1 MGHNKG
7 MIIHDLARALVETHP
22 LEAARILERLE
33 PREVVD
39 ELSGF
44 ESELRAPVLEWF
56 SPDFAARVLQELP
69 PEEAA
74 QIVRELPSEDTN
86 DIFEYLPE
94 RERQALLDR
103 LPSAHAEELEELAEY
118 EEDTAGSIMSRE
130 YVALREGATV
140 ADALTRLRR
149 LALVG
154 RDVNYVYVVD
164 EVRVLKGVLLMRDLV
179 LNLPLTPLAQVMV
192 TEVLH
197 VYADDPLD
205 EVRDTLLERNLL
217 SVPVTDE
224 HERLRGVILATQL
237 VSELQEEGFE
247 DAQKMFG
254 AGSDEHASS
263 SAGFSIRKRLPW
275 MQVNLAT
282 AFLAAAVV
290 GAFDGIIAQITILA
304 AFLPVVAGQGGNAGA
319 QAQAV
324 MLRSLALED
333 VDIGRSRKV
342 LLKEGVVGAVN
353 GAATG
358 VVAGAAASLFSGKVA
373 LGVVV
378 AAAMTVNLLVA
389 GIAGAGIPLVMER
402 LGQDP
407 AQSSNIILTTVTD
420 VLGFVSFL
428 GFAVLARPWL
438 VG

>member
-1 MGHNKG
+1 
-7 MIIHDLARALVETHP
+7 MIQDDLARALVETHP

-33 PREVVD
+33 PLEVIE
-39 ELSGF
+39 ELSRF
-44 ESELRAPVLEWF
+44 DSELRAPVLEWF

-74 QIVRELPSEDTN
+74 RLVRELPFEDTN

-94 RERQALLDR
+94 RDRQALLER
-103 LPSAHAEELEELAEY
+103 LPSAHVEELEELADY
-118 EEDTAGSIMSRE
+118 EEDTAGSIMSPD

-154 RDVNYVYVVD
+154 REVNYVYVID
-164 EVRVLKGVLLMRDLV
+164 EVRALKGVLLMRDLV
-179 LNLPLTPLAQVMV
+179 LNLPRTPLSRVMV
-192 TEVLH
+192 ADVLRVH
-197 VYADDPLD
+197 ADDPLD
-205 EVRDTLLERNLL
+205 EVRDALLERNLL
-217 SVPVTDE
+217 SVPVVDDRE
-224 HERLRGVILATQL
+224 HLRGVILATQL

-275 MQVNLAT
+275 MQVNLLT

-342 LLKEGVVGAVN
+342 LLKEGIVGAVN

-358 VVAGAAASLFSGKVA
+358 IVAGAAASLFSGNVA

-378 AAAMTVNLLVA
+378 AGSMTVNLLVA
-389 GIAGAGIPLVMER
+389 GVAGAGIPIIMER

-420 VLGFVSFL
+420 VLGFASFL

-438 VG
+438 LS

>member
-1 MGHNKG
+1 
-7 MIIHDLARALVETHP
+7 MITQDLAHALVETHP

-33 PREVVD
+33 PREVVEELGRYD
-39 ELSGF
+39 E
-44 ESELRAPVLEWF
+44 ELRAPVLEWF

-74 QIVRELPSEDTN
+74 ALVRELPSEDTN
-86 DIFEYLPE
+86 DILEYLPE
-94 RERQALLDR
+94 SDRQAVLER

-118 EEDTAGSIMSRE
+118 EEDTAGSLMSPE

-164 EVRVLKGVLLMRDLV
+164 EERVLKGVLLMRDLV
-179 LNLPLTPLAQVMV
+179 LNLPRTPLSRVMV
-192 TEVLH
+192 ADVLR
-197 VYADDPLD
+197 VYTGDPQG
-205 EVRDTLLERNLL
+205 EVRDALLERNLL
-217 SVPVTDE
+217 SVPVVDDR
-224 HERLRGVILATQL
+224 ERLRGVILATQL

-290 GAFDGIIAQITILA
+290 GAFEGVIAQITILA

-324 MLRSLALED
+324 MLRSLALDD
-333 VDIGRSRKV
+333 VDVGRSGKV
-342 LLKEGVVGAVN
+342 LLKEGLVGLVN

-358 VVAGAAASLFSGKVA
+358 VVAGIAAALFSDNVA
-373 LGVVV
+373 LGFVI
-378 AAAMTVNLLVA
+378 AAAMTVNLLIA
-389 GIAGAGIPLVMER
+389 GVAGAGIPIIMER

-420 VLGFVSFL
+420 VLGFASFL
-428 GFAVLARPWL
+428 GFAVIARPWL
-438 VG
+438 LS

>member
-1 MGHNKG
+1 
-7 MIIHDLARALVETHP
+7 MITDDLARALVETHP

-33 PREVVD
+33 PHEVTRELD
-39 ELSGF
+39 RF
-44 ESELRAPVLEWF
+44 EPDLRAPVLEWF
-56 SPDFAARVLQELP
+56 SPDFAARVLQELSS
-69 PEEAA
+69 EEAA
-74 QIVRELPSEDTN
+74 RLVRELPSDDTQ
-86 DIFEYLPE
+86 DILEYLPDNN
-94 RERQALLDR
+94 RQALLR
-103 LPSAHAEELEELAEY
+103 LLPSSRAEELEELGEY
-118 EEDTAGSIMSRE
+118 EEDTAGSLMSLE
-130 YVALREGATV
+130 FVALREGAVV

-164 EVRVLKGVLLMRDLV
+164 EARILKGVLLMRDLV
-179 LNLPLTPLAQVMV
+179 LNLPLTPLKQLMV
-192 TEVLH
+192 GDVLR

-205 EVRDTLLERNLL
+205 EVRDVLLERNLL
-217 SVPVTDE
+217 SVPVVDDD
-224 HERLRGVILATQL
+224 ERLRGVILATQL

-275 MQVNLAT
+275 MQVNLLT

-290 GAFDGIIAQITILA
+290 GAFDSMIAQVTILA

-333 VDIGRSRKV
+333 VDIGRSRKI
-342 LLKEGVVGAVN
+342 LLKEGLVGMVN

-358 VVAGAAASLFSGKVA
+358 VVAGIAAAYFTDNVA
-373 LGVVV
+373 LGVVI

-389 GIAGAGIPLVMER
+389 GVAGAGIPIIMER

-407 AQSSNIILTTVTD
+407 AQGSNIILTTVTD
-420 VLGFVSFL
+420 VLGFASFL

-438 VG
+438 LS

>member
-1 MGHNKG
+1 
-7 MIIHDLARALVETHP
+7 MISDDLARALVETHP

-33 PREVVD
+33 PFEVTQ
-39 ELSGF
+39 ELARF
-44 ESELRAPVLEWF
+44 EAELRAPVLEWF
-56 SPDFAARVLQELP
+56 SPEFAARVLHELS

-74 QIVRELPSEDTN
+74 QLVRELPSEDSN
-86 DIFEYLPE
+86 DILGYLPE
-94 RERQALLDR
+94 SDRLAVLER
-103 LPSAHAEELEELAEY
+103 LPSAHAEELELLAEY
-118 EEDTAGSIMSRE
+118 EDDTAGSIMSPE
-130 YVALREGATV
+130 FVALRTGATV

-154 RDVNYVYVVD
+154 REVNYVYVVD
-164 EVRVLKGVLLMRDLV
+164 EDRVLRGVLLMRDLV
-179 LNLPLTPLAQVMV
+179 LNLPRTPLAQVMV
-192 TEVLH
+192 AEVLR
-197 VYADDPLD
+197 VYVDDPLD
-205 EVRDTLLERNLL
+205 EVRDALLERDLF
-217 SVPVTDE
+217 SVPVVDE
-224 HERLRGVILATQL
+224 RERLRGVILATQL

-263 SAGFSIRKRLPW
+263 SAAFSIRKRLPW

-290 GAFDGIIAQITILA
+290 GAFEGVIAQVTILA

-324 MLRSLALED
+324 MLRSLALND
-333 VDIGRSRKV
+333 VDIGRSHKV
-342 LLKEGVVGAVN
+342 LLKEGLVGVVN

-358 VVAGAAASLFSGKVA
+358 VVAGVAAALFSGNVA
-373 LGVVV
+373 LGVVI
-378 AAAMTVNLLVA
+378 AAAMTVNLLIA
-389 GIAGAGIPLVMER
+389 GVAGAGIPIIMER

-420 VLGFVSFL
+420 VLGFASFL

-438 VG
+438 LS

>member
-1 MGHNKG
+1 
-7 MIIHDLARALVETHP
+7 MIQDDLARALVETHP

-33 PREVVD
+33 PHEVIE
-39 ELSGF
+39 ELSRF
-44 ESELRAPVLEWF
+44 EGELRAPVLEWF

-74 QIVRELPSEDTN
+74 QLVRELPFEDTN

-94 RERQALLDR
+94 RERQALLER
-103 LPSAHAEELEELAEY
+103 LPSAHVEELEELADY
-118 EEDTAGSIMSRE
+118 EEDTAGSIMSPD

-154 RDVNYVYVVD
+154 REVNYVYVID
-164 EVRVLKGVLLMRDLV
+164 EVRALKGVLLMRDLV
-179 LNLPLTPLAQVMV
+179 LNLPRTPLSRVMV
-192 TEVLH
+192 GNVLR

-205 EVRDTLLERNLL
+205 EVRDVLLERNLL
-217 SVPVTDE
+217 SVPVVDE
-224 HERLRGVILATQL
+224 REHLRGVILATQL

-275 MQVNLAT
+275 MQVNLLT

-342 LLKEGVVGAVN
+342 LLKEAVVGAVN

-358 VVAGAAASLFSGKVA
+358 VVAGLAAWLFSGNVA

-378 AAAMTVNLLVA
+378 ASAMTVNLLVA
-389 GIAGAGIPLVMER
+389 GVAGAGIPIIMER

-420 VLGFVSFL
+420 VLGFASFL

-438 VG
+438 LN

>member
-1 MGHNKG
+1 
-7 MIIHDLARALVETHP
+7 MISDDLARALVETHP

-33 PREVVD
+33 PHEVTQ
-39 ELSGF
+39 ELARF
-44 ESELRAPVLEWF
+44 EAELRAPVLEWF
-56 SPDFAARVLQELP
+56 SPEFAARVLHELP

-74 QIVRELPSEDTN
+74 QLVRELPSEDSN
-86 DIFEYLPE
+86 DILEYLSE
-94 RERQALLDR
+94 GDRLAVLER
-103 LPSAHAEELEELAEY
+103 LPSAHAEELELLAEY
-118 EEDTAGSIMSRE
+118 EDDTAGSIMSPE
-130 YVALREGATV
+130 FVALRSGATV
-140 ADALTRLRR
+140 ANALTRLRR

-154 RDVNYVYVVD
+154 REVNYVYVVD
-164 EVRVLKGVLLMRDLV
+164 EARVLQGVLLMRDLV
-179 LNLPLTPLAQVMV
+179 LNLPRTPLAQVMV
-192 TEVLH
+192 TDVLR
-197 VYADDPLD
+197 VYLGDPLD
-205 EVRDTLLERNLL
+205 EVRDALLERNLF
-217 SVPVTDE
+217 SVPVVDE

-263 SAGFSIRKRLPW
+263 SAAFSIRKRLPW

-290 GAFDGIIAQITILA
+290 GAFEGVIAQITILA

-324 MLRSLALED
+324 MLRSLALND

-342 LLKEGVVGAVN
+342 LLKEGLVGIVN

-358 VVAGAAASLFSGKVA
+358 MVAGVAAALFSDNLA
-373 LGVVV
+373 LGVVI
-378 AAAMTVNLLVA
+378 AAAMTVNLLIA
-389 GIAGAGIPLVMER
+389 GVAGAGIPIIMER

-420 VLGFVSFL
+420 VLGFASFL

-438 VG
+438 LGS

>member
-1 MGHNKG
+1 
-7 MIIHDLARALVETHP
+7 MISDDLARALIETHP

-33 PREVVD
+33 PFEVVG
-39 ELSGF
+39 ELSRF
-44 ESELRAPVLEWF
+44 DAELRAPVLEWF
-56 SPDFAARVLQELP
+56 SPDFAARILQELP
-69 PEEAA
+69 HEEAA
-74 QIVRELPSEDTN
+74 QLVRELPSEDTR
-86 DIFEYLPE
+86 DILGYLPE
-94 RERQALLDR
+94 SERRAVLEL
-103 LPSAHAEELEELAEY
+103 LPSAHAEELEGLAEY
-118 EEDTAGSIMSRE
+118 EDDTAGSLMSPE
-130 YVALREGATV
+130 FVALREGATV

-164 EVRVLKGVLLMRDLV
+164 EERVLRGVLLMRDLV
-179 LNLPLTPLAQVMV
+179 LNLPRTPLSKVMV
-192 TEVLH
+192 ADVLR
-197 VYADDPLD
+197 VYTDNPLD
-205 EVRDTLLERNLL
+205 EVRDVLLERNLL
-217 SVPVTDE
+217 SVPVVDD

-263 SAGFSIRKRLPW
+263 SAGFSIRKRLLW
-275 MQVNLAT
+275 MQVNLLT

-290 GAFDGIIAQITILA
+290 GAFEGVIAQLTILA

-324 MLRSLALED
+324 MLRSLALND
-333 VDIGRSRKV
+333 VDLGRSHKV
-342 LLKEGVVGAVN
+342 LFKEGVVGLVN

-358 VVAGAAASLFSGKVA
+358 IVAGVAAALFSGNVA
-373 LGVVV
+373 LGVVI
-378 AAAMTVNLLVA
+378 AAAMTVNLLIA
-389 GIAGAGIPLVMER
+389 GVAGAGIPIIMER

-420 VLGFVSFL
+420 VLGFASFL
-428 GFAVLARPWL
+428 SFAVLARPWL
-438 VG
+438 LSS